1 MKDKLLSKTRIGQYV
16 ESAWTGE
23 NTSGITPI
31 GDQVVILPDR
41 SIEKTSGGVIMPDS
55 IRETHNLAAESGV
68 IAAIGD
74 GAWTWNMDRTRK
86 FEGRKP
92 EVGERICFTRYSGME
107 RFGKDG
113 EMYRIMEDKCI
124 GGIVDVEEIEPRH
137 EAA

>member
-1 MKDKLLSKTRIGQYV
+1 MQDKLLSKTRIGQYV

-31 GDQVVILPDR
+31 GDQVVILPDK

-55 IRETHNLAAESGV
+55 IRESHSLAAESGI

-86 FEGRKP
+86 FEGTKP
-92 EVGERICFTRYSGME
+92 EVGQRVCFTRYSGME
-107 RFGKDG
+107 RIGKDG
-113 EMYRIMEDKCI
+113 EMYRVMTDSCI
-124 GGIVDVEEIEPRH
+124 GALVDVEQIDQQSD
-137 EAA
+137 AA